1 MTRIHAILLAG
12 GTGQRMGSPIPKQ
25 YLLLQNQPISLY
37 SAKILER
44 MPDMESLTIVC
55 APEFQSLF
63 QDALLKIPLQFAQP
77 GKRRQDSLENG
88 LLTLS
93 QDGLVVVHDAARP
106 LVTTTLIQK
115 VLKTAQEKGAAAA
128 ALPVKGTIR
137 RSGADG
143 LAVQTLD
150 RSSLWEMQTP
160 QIAPLSWLKKGLV
173 IAKERKREITDELEI
188 LELAQYPSYLVLGEE
203 QNFKITT
210 PADLSL
216 AEAWLSRC
224 TTIS

>member
-1 MTRIHAILLAG
+1 MTPVQAILLAG
-12 GTGQRMGSPIPKQ
+12 GTGQRMGSALPKQ

-37 SAKILER
+37 SAKILEDI
-44 MPDMESLTIVC
+44 PDIESLTIVC

-63 QDALLKIPLQFAQP
+63 QNALCKIPLQFAQP

-88 LLTLS
+88 LWTLS
-93 QDGLVVVHDAARP
+93 QDSLVLVHDAARP
-106 LVTTTLIQK
+106 LVSTALIQR
-115 VLKTAQEKGAAAA
+115 VLKVAQEKGAAAA

-137 RSGADG
+137 RGGPDG
-143 LAVQTLD
+143 LAAETVD

-160 QIAPLSWLKKGLV
+160 QVAPLSWLKQGLA
-173 IAKERKREITDELEI
+173 IAKEKEKEVTDELEM
-188 LELAQYPSYLVLGEE
+188 LTLAQHPSYLVWGEE

-216 AEAWLSRC
+216 AEAWLFRC
-224 TTIS
+224 TTTS